1 MPPAGRGAR
10 ALLSLWE
17 GSGGDSGQTDATGCP
32 LPPTLPRRMLE
43 CVWDRQAEASGGL
56 ARLGQGVCS
65 PLPMAH
71 SLPSQHP
78 SCVRRE
84 AVRGAAR
91 AQTRSPTAA
100 PLSPLRPAYPLAS
113 LMPAESYSEYVDRCA
128 VSVRQMVSS
137 CPQDGEC
144 AQVRAAPAGGAHRW
158 DARRIVF

>member
-1 MPPAGRGAR
+1 
-10 ALLSLWE
+10 
-17 GSGGDSGQTDATGCP
+17 
-32 LPPTLPRRMLE
+32 
-43 CVWDRQAEASGGL
+43 
-56 ARLGQGVCS
+56 
-65 PLPMAH
+65 MAH

-91 AQTRSPTAA
+91 AQTGSPTAA